1 MDSNFYT
8 SVCLEIDA
16 LFAEQ
21 GVMSG
26 SVEGLNSNIIGR
38 LFVSVV
44 DSFGQL
50 LNTFG
55 SNVINITKSIKRSE
69 LNEFVSSNMLKTRVV
84 DGIAY
89 EKAMNVEVDVPQNLK
104 GTYKSAVDAISAVY
118 QRLNAINN
126 GKLVATSFKEI
137 LGSMNAGNKNLSSQ
151 IDATALVMHRV
162 MSSCKAAV
170 DTCLGEFSGKFAM
183 KVPFSK
189 VFLSTKE
196 WVDVRK
202 DLIAM
207 ESRLQDVRRMGET
220 ITDIEGTLK
229 AIISSVND
237 DATLVNG
244 KDLKNMSEIV
254 KGIALVFDSYGMAS
268 TRQMAL
274 EHNYILCLNRLY
286 DEAK

>member
-55 SNVINITKSIKRSE
+55 SNVVSITKSIKRSE

-89 EKAMNVEVDVPQNLK
+89 EK
-104 GTYKSAVDAISAVY
+104 
-118 QRLNAINN
+118 
-126 GKLVATSFKEI
+126 TSFKEI

-151 IDATALVMHRV
+151 IDATALVIHRV

-189 VFLSTKE
+189 VFMSTKE
-196 WVDVRK
+196 WVDVRR

>member
-1 MDSNFYT
+1 MESFYS

-16 LFAEQ
+16 LYAEQ
-21 GVMSG
+21 GVMYG

-38 LFVSVV
+38 LFVGVV
-44 DSFGQL
+44 DTFGQL

-55 SNVINITKSIKRSE
+55 SNLVNITKSIKRSE

-89 EKAMNVEVDVPQNLK
+89 DKAMNIEVDVPANLK
-104 GTYKSAVDAISAVY
+104 GTYKSAVDAIGAVY

-137 LGSMNAGNKNLSSQ
+137 LGSINANNKNLSQQ
-151 IDATALVMHRV
+151 IDATALIMHRV
-162 MSSCKAAV
+162 LSGSKAAV
-170 DTCLGEFSGKFAM
+170 DVCLGEFSGEFAV

-196 WVDVRK
+196 WVDARK
-202 DLIAM
+202 DLISM
-207 ESRLQDVRRMGET
+207 ENRLQDVRRMGET

-229 AIISSVND
+229 AIVSSIND
-237 DATLVNG
+237 NASEVSG

-254 KGIALVFDSYGMAS
+254 KGIALVFDSYGMAT
-268 TRQMAL
+268 TRQMQL

-286 DEAK
+286 DNAR